1 MNLFPLMKRFNEI
14 KDLINLSIELGEE
27 EELESQ
33 HISLVNIDAEID
45 SLETK
50 KYFSKK
56 HDLNNAFIDIQS
68 GSGGTEAQDWAEM
81 LFRMYSRWAEG
92 YGFCSKD

>member
-1 MNLFPLMKRFNEI
+1 MNEFNSLDEKFNEI
-14 KDLINLSIELGEE
+14 KDLINISIELGEE

-56 HDLNNAFIDIQS
+56 HDRIGLKCFLECIP
-68 GSGGTEAQDWAEM
+68 GGLRTWILQ
-81 LFRMYSRWAEG
+81 
-92 YGFCSKD
+92 